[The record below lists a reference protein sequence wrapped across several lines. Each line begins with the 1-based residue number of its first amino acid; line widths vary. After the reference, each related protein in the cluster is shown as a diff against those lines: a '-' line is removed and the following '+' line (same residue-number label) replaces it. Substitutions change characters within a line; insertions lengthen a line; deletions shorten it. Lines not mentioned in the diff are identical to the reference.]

1 MTTQRRTTR
10 FLPQVGALVLLL
22 AAFTLPAFAQSNKAT
37 LTGTVTD
44 QNGGTVSGATVT
56 VTNVETNAER
66 TVTTSDSGNYE
77 VPLLDPGIYRVTTTA
92 PNFQK
97 VTNESVTLQTGAR
110 LGLDIVL
117 PPGGVGA
124 EVTITA
130 DAPLV
135 QSESSDRGSVVTGR
149 EVTELPLSG
158 RNFTQLATLTPGV
171 SRVSIGTLSDAR
183 ANNNGDPNA
192 GGQGPGGGNPV
203 GSTESARFARSGG
216 AVLSA
221 NGQRPT
227 TNNFSVDGVDNNEP
241 QFGTIGVFVN
251 PDAIAEFRVTTSV
264 PPAEIGRAA
273 GAVIN
278 TSFRSG
284 TNEFHGSLYYYGQNS
299 ALNAYHPY
307 LKRQRA
313 EQLSRGDANVQKKAV
328 QQIHEFGGT
337 VGGPIIKNRT
347 FFFFDYLGARNNLP
361 TEIRSTVPSQNV
373 RNGNFSEFTF
383 ARNCNGNNIT
393 GVDPV
398 TGIVDPD
405 DGPVCNPR
413 TGRRF
418 AGTSVPA
425 GLISPVAQRFFNA
438 YPLPTANV
446 LNTNDS
452 SVRNF
457 FGQRA
462 VSEKIDNFDIKIDH
476 RLTGNNS
483 LSGRYSRQ
491 NNKNLRDSFFDV
503 VPAGFG
509 NGEELNN
516 TRQIVISDTH
526 TFSPTM
532 LNEFRF
538 GYTKIDLGILNCGTG
553 GACGLSET
561 FSEDVGIPNSNN
573 GTFEQS
579 GSILTGGFGTGGV
592 EFAGDGGPFIVF
604 SKNPYF
610 ADTLTIIKG
619 RHTIKTG
626 FETRLRYLNTIDGG
640 RTGGLK
646 GNLAYGD
653 ATPEAR
659 AILPGQIC
667 PPESTVGGNCYVDP
681 NGIPYGGTGNASFNI
696 LLGLPSTQAF
706 RGSVP
711 GGAFNLRSQE
721 YGFFV
726 QDDWKATERLTL
738 NLGLRY
744 DIFPSATEEDGRL
757 GNYDP
762 ATRVIQLATG
772 SDDRLIETDKNNFGP
787 RVGFAYAIGAE
798 KNMVLRGGYGLLYT
812 LDATDRPPLVQNPP
826 FTNSV
831 TFDPFSNGLRNLTS
845 LQTGP
850 PTVPIVDPNVLIDPT
865 TGAPSVVVFR
875 QEPQQRTALVHQFN
889 ITFQYQF
896 ARDYSFDIGYVGTRA
911 RNLLRTRD
919 IGAGGTADARNL
931 AGAFLTAQL
940 YENTARA
947 NYDALQMQ
955 LQKRLSR
962 NVQGQISYTFSR
974 NRDDSTGV
982 FNGLGEGR
990 GSRGGPQ
997 NPFDLEAEYGVSS
1010 LDVPHLLSADAIID
1024 LPFGKGERY
1033 FNSSAVADKLLGGIQ
1048 LNIIVTGRSGLPFSV
1063 VDNDNQGVRANLIG
1077 DPFAGTTG
1085 TAGRYLNLA
1094 AFSAPSG
1101 PCPGP
1106 NCVVNAAGR
1115 QIRFGSQ
1122 ARNAFRGPGYVRTD
1136 FSFFK
1141 NTALTETLKM
1151 QLGLEFFNVFNQASY
1166 TIPNNNIRD
1175 AAGFGRFDSALPA
1188 RVIQYRLKFL
1198 F

>member
-1 MTTQRRTTR
+1 MMTYRGATR
-10 FLPQVGALVLLL
+10 FLPQVCAMVLLL
-22 AAFTLPAFAQSNKAT
+22 AAFALPALAQSNKAT

-44 QNGGTVSGATVT
+44 QNGGTVAGASVT

-66 TVTTSDSGNYE
+66 TVITDNNGNYE
-77 VPLLDPGIYRVTTTA
+77 APLLDPGVYRVTA
-92 PNFQK
+92 SAANFNK
-97 VTNESVTLQTGAR
+97 VINENITLQTGAR
-110 LGLDIVL
+110 QPLDIVL
-117 PPGGVGA
+117 PPGNVGA

-171 SRVSIGTLSDAR
+171 SRVTIGTLSDAR

-203 GSTESARFARSGG
+203 GSTESARFSRSGG

-241 QFGTIGVFVN
+241 QFGSIGVFVN

-284 TNEFHGSLYYYGQNS
+284 SNEFHGSLYYYGQNS
-299 ALNAYHPY
+299 ALNAYHPI
-307 LKRQRA
+307 LKRTRA
-313 EQLSRGDANVQKKAV
+313 EQISRGDANVLKKAV

-337 VGGPIIKNRT
+337 VGGPIIRNRT

-361 TEIRSTVPSQNV
+361 TEIRSTVPSANT
-373 RNGNFSEFTF
+373 RGGNFSDFTVI
-383 ARNCNGNNIT
+383 RNCNGNSIT
-393 GVDPV
+393 GVDPT
-398 TGIVDPD
+398 TGVVDPD
-405 DGPVCNPR
+405 DGPLCDPT
-413 TGRRF
+413 TGKRF
-418 AGTSVPA
+418 AGNTVP
-425 GLISPVAQRFFNA
+425 GNRISPVAQRFLNA

-457 FGQRA
+457 FGQRS
-462 VSEKIDNFDIKIDH
+462 VVEKIDNFDIKVDH
-476 RLTGNNS
+476 RLTSNNS
-483 LSGRYSRQ
+483 LSGRFSRQ
-491 NNKNLRDSFFDV
+491 NNKTVRGSFFDV

-516 TRQIVISDTH
+516 TRQVVISDTH
-526 TFSPTM
+526 TFSPTI

-579 GSILTGGFGTGGV
+579 GSILTGGFGNGGI

-610 ADTLTIIKG
+610 ADTLTVIKG
-619 RHTIKTG
+619 KHTMKAG
-626 FETRLRYLNTIDGG
+626 FETRLRYQNTIDGG

-659 AILPGQIC
+659 ALVTGQVC
-667 PPESTVGGNCYVDP
+667 PAASTIVVGTETRCYVDP
-681 NGIPYGGTGNASFNI
+681 NGIPYGGTGLAAFNI
-696 LLGLPSTQAF
+696 LLGLPSIQAF

-744 DIFPSATEEDGRL
+744 DIFPSATEKDGRL

-762 ATRVIQLATG
+762 VSRTVVLASG

-787 RVGFAYAIGAE
+787 RLGFAYAIGAE
-798 KNMVLRGGYGLLYT
+798 KNMVVRGGYGLLYT

-850 PTVPIVDPNVLIDPT
+850 PNVPIVNPNLLVDPT

-875 QEPQQRTALVHQFN
+875 QEPEQKTAFVHQFN
-889 ITFQYQF
+889 VSFQYQF
-896 ARDYSFDIGYVGTRA
+896 ARDYSIDVGYVGSRS

-919 IGAGGTADARNL
+919 IGAGGTAEARNT
-931 AGAFLTAQL
+931 AGAFLTAQQ
-940 YENTARA
+940 YENTARS
-947 NYDALQMQ
+947 NYDSLQMQ

-962 NVQGQISYTFSR
+962 NIQGQISYTFSR

-997 NPFDLEAEYGVSS
+997 NPLDLAAEYGVSS
-1010 LDVPHLLSADAIID
+1010 LDIPHLLSADAIID
-1024 LPFGKGERY
+1024 LPFGKGQRY
-1033 FNSSAVADKLLGGIQ
+1033 MNSSALADKVLGGIQ
-1048 LNIIVTGRSGLPFSV
+1048 MNIIVSGRSGYPFSV
-1063 VDNDNQGVRANLIG
+1063 VSDINNCNSTRASLVG
-1077 DPFAGTTG
+1077 DPFAGTNGTG
-1085 TAGRYLNLA
+1085 GHYLNRA
-1094 AFSAPSG
+1094 AFVTCNLS
-1101 PCPGP
+1101 
-1106 NCVVNAAGR
+1106 VTNAAGR
-1115 QIRFGSQ
+1115 TIRFGSLP
-1122 ARNAFRGPGYVRTD
+1122 RNSFRGPGFIRTD
-1136 FSFFK
+1136 MSLFK
-1141 NTALTETLKM
+1141 NTGLTENVKM
-1151 QLGLEFFNVFNQASY
+1151 QLGIEFFNLFNQASY
-1166 TIPNNNIRD
+1166 TVPNNNAD
-1175 AAGFGRFDSALPA
+1175 NADFGRFDAALPA

>member
-1 MTTQRRTTR
+1 MTISRRLLDH
-10 FLPQVGALVLLL
+10 LPRVGAAFIVL
-22 AAFTLPAFAQSNKAT
+22 AAFAFTALAQTNRAT
-37 LTGTVTD
+37 IVGTVTD
-44 QNGGTVSGATVT
+44 TSGGVVQGATVT
-56 VTNVETNAER
+56 ITKVDTNTTR
-66 TVTTSDSGNYE
+66 TVTTGDDGTYE
-77 VPLLDPGIYRVTTTA
+77 APLLDIGNY
-92 PNFQK
+92 K
-97 VTNESVTLQTGAR
+97 VTGSKQGYNTVTQDNVVLQTADR
-110 LGLDIVL
+110 QRVDIQLTAGTVT
-117 PPGGVGA
+117 G

-130 DAPLV
+130 GAPLV
-135 QSESSDRGSVVTGR
+135 ESETSDRGSVVTGR

-216 AVLSA
+216 AVISA

-284 TNEFHGSLYYYGQNS
+284 TNDIHGSVYYYGQNS
-299 ALNAYHPY
+299 RLNAVHPI
-307 LKRQRA
+307 LKRTIA
-313 EQLSRGDANVQKKAV
+313 EQLSRGDANVLRKAV
-328 QQIHEFGGT
+328 QQFHDFGGT
-337 VGGPIIKNRT
+337 IGGPIIKDRT
-347 FFFFDYLGARNNLP
+347 FFFFDYLGSRNNLP
-361 TEIRSTVPSQNV
+361 TEIRSTVPSANV
-373 RNGNFSEFTF
+373 RAGNFSDFTF
-383 ARNCNGNNIT
+383 TRDCGR
-393 GVDPV
+393 GVSGVLCDPV
-398 TGIVDPD
+398 TGLP
-405 DGPVCNPR
+405 
-413 TGRRF
+413 F
-418 AGTSVPA
+418 AGNTVPS
-425 GLISPVAQRFFNA
+425 GRISPVAQKFLSA

-452 SVRNF
+452 STRNF
-457 FGQRA
+457 FGQRG
-462 VSEKIDNFDIKIDH
+462 VKEKVDNFDIKIDH
-476 RLTGNNS
+476 RLSDNNS

-491 NNKNLRDSFFDV
+491 NNKTVRGSFFKV

-516 TRQIVISDTH
+516 TRQVVVTDTH
-526 TFSPTM
+526 TFSPTL
-532 LNEFRF
+532 LNEARF
-538 GYTKIDLGILNCGTG
+538 GYTKIDIGILNCGTG
-553 GACGLSET
+553 GACGLSPT
-561 FSEDVGIPNSNN
+561 FSQDVGIPNSND
-573 GTFEQS
+573 GSFEQS
-579 GSILTGGFGTGGV
+579 GSILTGGFGNGGI

-619 RHTIKTG
+619 KHTVKFG
-626 FETRLRYLNTIDGG
+626 SETRLRFLNTIDGG

-653 ATPEAR
+653 GSPEAR
-659 AILPGQIC
+659 AILPGQVC
-667 PPESTVGGNCYVDP
+667 PAASTIGTNCFVDP
-681 NGIPYGGTGNASFNI
+681 NGIPYGGTGNAVFNI
-696 LLGLPSTQAF
+696 LIGLPSIQAF

-721 YGFFV
+721 YGLFV
-726 QDDWKATERLTL
+726 QDDWKASDRLTL

-744 DIFPSATEEDGRL
+744 DLFPSASEKNARL

-762 ATRVIQLATG
+762 ATRKIILAQD
-772 SDDRLIETDKNNFGP
+772 SSDRLIETDKNNFGP
-787 RVGFAYAIGAE
+787 RLGFAYAIGPE
-798 KNMVLRGGYGLLYT
+798 KKMVLRGGYGLLYT
-812 LDATDRPPLVQNPP
+812 LDSTDRPPLVQNPP

-850 PTVPIVDPNVLIDPT
+850 PNVPVVNPNVLVDPT
-865 TGAPSVVVFR
+865 TGQPSVVVFR
-875 QEPQQRTALVHQFN
+875 QEPNQKTAFVHQFN
-889 ITFQYQF
+889 ISFQYQF
-896 ARDYSFDIGYVGTRA
+896 ASDYAFDIGYVGSRS

-919 IGAGGTADARNL
+919 IGAGGTAEARNV
-931 AGAFLTAQL
+931 AGAFLTAQI
-940 YENTARA
+940 YENSSRS
-947 NYDALQMQ
+947 NYDSLQMQ

-962 NVQGQISYTFSR
+962 NIQGQISYTFSR

-997 NPFDLEAEYGVSS
+997 NPFDLAAEYGVSS

-1024 LPFGKGERY
+1024 LPFGKGQRY
-1033 FNSSAVADKLLGGIQ
+1033 LNSSAVADKVVGGFQ
-1048 LNIIVTGRSGLPFSV
+1048 LNVIVTGRSGYPFSV
-1063 VDNDNQGVRANLIG
+1063 VDGDNQSVRANVIG
-1077 DPFAGTTG
+1077 DPFAGTNG
-1085 TAGRYLNLA
+1085 TAGHFLNRA
-1094 AFSAPSG
+1094 AFAG
-1101 PCPGP
+1101 PTGACPGP

-1115 QIRFGSQ
+1115 QIRFGIQ
-1122 ARNAFRGPGYVRTD
+1122 PRNMFRGPGFVRTD
-1136 FSFFK
+1136 LSLFK
-1141 NTALTETLKM
+1141 NTGLTERIKM
-1151 QLGLEFFNVFNQASY
+1151 QIGIELFNAFNQASY
-1166 TIPNNNIRD
+1166 TVPNNNFRD
-1175 AAGFGRFDSALPA
+1175 AGSFGRFDAAMPA
-1188 RVIQYRLKFL
+1188 RVIQYRFKLL

>member
-1 MTTQRRTTR
+1 MNTNPIIVRLSRAGAAFALLLMLQAITAFAQTNKGSITGTVKD
-10 FLPQVGALVLLL
+10 QSGALVQN
-22 AAFTLPAFAQSNKAT
+22 AQ
-37 LTGTVTD
+37 VT
-44 QNGGTVSGATVT
+44 A
-56 VTNVETNAER
+56 TNVG
-66 TVTTSDSGNYE
+66 TSAARE
-77 VPLLDPGIYRVTTTA
+77 VSTGDDGAYDIQLLEPGIYRIVVVPPTA
-92 PNFQK
+92 LNLQNA
-97 VTNESVTLQTGAR
+97 VQENVTLQTGQT
-110 LGLDIVL
+110 LPLDITL
-117 PPGGVGA
+117 EAGTVGA
-124 EVTITA
+124 QVTITA
-130 DAPLV
+130 APSLV
-135 QSESSDRGSVVTGR
+135 ASETSDRGSVVTGR

-203 GSTESARFARSGG
+203 GSTESARFSRSGG

-241 QFGTIGVFVN
+241 QFGSIGVFVN

-284 TNEFHGSLYYYGQNS
+284 TNDFHGSAYYYGQNS
-299 ALNAYHPY
+299 ALNAYHPI
-307 LKRQRA
+307 LKRTRA
-313 EQLSRGDANVQKKAV
+313 EQISRGDTNPLSKAV

-337 VGGPIIKNRT
+337 IGGPIWENRT

-361 TEIRSTVPSQNV
+361 TTIRTTVPSANT

-383 ARNCNGNNIT
+383 TRDCGR
-393 GVDPV
+393 GVSGVLCDPV
-398 TGIVDPD
+398 TGLP
-405 DGPVCNPR
+405 
-413 TGRRF
+413 F
-418 AGTSVPA
+418 AGNTVPA
-425 GLISPVAQRFFNA
+425 GRISSVARNFFNA
-438 YPLPTANV
+438 YPLPSANIV
-446 LNTNDS
+446 NVNDS
-452 SVRNF
+452 STRNF
-457 FGQRA
+457 FGQRS
-462 VSEKIDNFDIKIDH
+462 VVEKIDNFDIKIDH
-476 RLTGNNS
+476 RLSDDNS
-483 LSGRYSRQ
+483 LSGRYSFQ
-491 NNKNLRDSFFDV
+491 NNKTIRGSFFEV

-516 TRQIVISDTH
+516 TRQIVVSDTH
-526 TFSPTM
+526 TFSPTL

-538 GYTKIDLGILNCGTG
+538 GYTKIDIGILNCGTG
-553 GACGLSET
+553 GACGLSPT
-561 FSEDVGIPNSNN
+561 FSADVGIPNVNDGS
-573 GTFEQS
+573 FEQS
-579 GSILTGGFGTGGV
+579 GSILTGGFGNGGL

-619 RHTIKTG
+619 KHALKTG
-626 FETRLRYLNTIDGG
+626 FETRFRYLNTIDGG

-653 ATPEAR
+653 GAPETR
-659 AILPGQIC
+659 AILPGQVC
-667 PPESTVGGNCYVDP
+667 PAASTLGGNCFVDP
-681 NGIPYGGTGNASFNI
+681 NGIPYGGTGNAAFNI
-696 LLGLPSTQAF
+696 LIGLPSIQAF

-726 QDDWKATERLTL
+726 QDDWKTTDRLTL

-744 DIFPSATEEDGRL
+744 DIFPSATEKDGRL

-762 ATRVIQLATG
+762 AARVIQLASSNG
-772 SDDRLIETDKNNFGP
+772 DRLIQTDKNNFGP
-787 RVGFAYAIGAE
+787 RIGFAYAIGAE

-850 PTVPIVDPNVLIDPT
+850 PTVPLVNPNVLVDPS

-875 QEPQQRTALVHQFN
+875 QEAEQRTAFVHQFN
-889 ITFQYQF
+889 LTFQHQF
-896 ARDYSFDIGYVGTRA
+896 ARDYALDIGYAGSRS

-919 IGAGGTADARNL
+919 IGIGGTAEARNL
-931 AGAFLTAQL
+931 GGAFLTAQL
-940 YENTARA
+940 YENSASA
-947 NYDALQMQ
+947 NYDSLQMQ

-962 NVQGQISYTFSR
+962 NVQGQVSYTYSR

-997 NPFDLEAEYGVSS
+997 NPFDLAAEYGVSS

-1024 LPFGKGERY
+1024 LPFGKGQRY
-1033 FNSSAVADKLLGGIQ
+1033 VNSNAVADKILGGIQ
-1048 LNIIVTGRSGLPFSV
+1048 LNIIVSGRSGYPFSV
-1063 VDNDNQGVRANLIG
+1063 VDNDNQGVRANVIG
-1077 DPFAGTTG
+1077 DPFTG
-1085 TAGRYLNLA
+1085 TNGTGGRYLNLA
-1094 AFSAPSG
+1094 AFAGPTG

-1106 NCVVNAAGR
+1106 NCVVNAGGR
-1115 QIRFGSQ
+1115 QIRFGIQ
-1122 ARNAFRGPGYVRTD
+1122 PRNQFRGPGFIRTD
-1136 FSFFK
+1136 FSVFK
-1141 NTALTETLKM
+1141 NTGLTEDIKM

-1166 TIPNNNIRD
+1166 TVPNNNIRD
-1175 AAGFGRFDSALPA
+1175 TGGFGRFDAAMPA